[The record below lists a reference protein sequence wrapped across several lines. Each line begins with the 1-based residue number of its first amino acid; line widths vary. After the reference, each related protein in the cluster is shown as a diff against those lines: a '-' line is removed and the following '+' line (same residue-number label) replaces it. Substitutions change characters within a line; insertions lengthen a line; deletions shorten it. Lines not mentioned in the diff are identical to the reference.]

1 MKCTYNLE
9 CNYDCGLIIGQ
20 GIATYNQSGLTF
32 ISRVII
38 RPPRPSVAHQVD
50 VNRLGGRWLMVHILR
65 IHSLESTTILI
76 CSVFAVIFWVSS
88 GIGIVFKTV
97 CPTRWSCC
105 MIFYR
110 PAPGSSA
117 FLFIPCVPSNSLH
130 LISTGPFFFPHSL
143 PTSRI
148 RYEIHR
154 FILSIMLTYEI
165 RSLLLFGLKFR
176 TSKNMGF
183 FG

>member
-1 MKCTYNLE
+1 
-9 CNYDCGLIIGQ
+9 
-20 GIATYNQSGLTF
+20 
-32 ISRVII
+32 
-38 RPPRPSVAHQVD
+38 
-50 VNRLGGRWLMVHILR
+50 MVRMLR
-65 IHSLESTTILI
+65 IHPFHLLSFQILHCNFPVHPIGRTIHDTVIRESTTILI

-117 FLFIPCVPSNSLH
+117 FLFIPRVPSNSLH